1 MVANTFAKKDYI
13 NALDEIENQQFQLL
27 QRKAKFLQNELTKTS
42 SQIND
47 FEIDSLNDL
56 THDSSFKNN
65 KKHNQNSLKLNFDT
79 KIISIKHL
87 VLFASFVFFS
97 IMTPFLINTYFL
109 HDDIVAD
116 AVVLESPMKTK
127 FLIEN
132 LRGDTIDTVKS
143 WRILDGDALNVN
155 LINGDILTSEQHNAV
170 LKVIN
175 STDSILIDDHIINR
189 GPPGSESIYF
199 LGWAGAMEEAAKTD
213 TAYTVPTTFNIFQSE
228 NGEGQIIINF
238 SNLIDTDG
246 FTGYTKSVI
255 QDGEILKS
263 YITIY
268 DVDNLDA
275 SELATIVRHEFGHA
289 LGLGH
294 STDPEDLM
302 APTILTEF
310 PYISECN
317 VDAMRVLYNGHES
330 GMAVCKK

>member
-1 MVANTFAKKDYI
+1 MVEKSLVKKDYVE
-13 NALDEIENQQFQLL
+13 ALDEIENQQFMLL
-27 QRKAKFLQNELTKTS
+27 QRKARFLQNELTKTN
-42 SQIND
+42 SQIDDYETNSSND
-47 FEIDSLNDL
+47 SK
-56 THDSSFKNN
+56 HDFHLNN
-65 KKHNQNSLKLNFDT
+65 KKYFQNSLKFNFDS

-87 VLFASFVFFS
+87 MFFSSLVFFS
-97 IMTPFLINTYFL
+97 ILIPFLIDNYFL
-109 HDDIVAD
+109 VDDVLYD
-116 AVVLESPMKTK
+116 AVVIDSPMKTK

-143 WRILDGDALNVN
+143 WRILEDDSLNVN
-155 LINGDILTSEQHNAV
+155 LINGDVLTSAQHNAV
-170 LKVIN
+170 LNVIN
-175 STDSILIDDHIINR
+175 STDSILMDDHIINR
-189 GPPGSESIYF
+189 GPPGSESVYF

-213 TAYTVPTTFNIFQSE
+213 TAYAIPTTFNIFQSV
-228 NGEGQIIINF
+228 NSEGHIIINF

-246 FTGYTKSVI
+246 FTGYTRSII

-330 GMAVCKK
+330 GLVVCEK

>member
-1 MVANTFAKKDYI
+1 MIRKNFAKKDYLD
-13 NALDEIENQQFQLL
+13 ALDEIENQQVLLL
-27 QRKAKFLQNELTKTS
+27 QRKAEFLQHELTKTN
-42 SQIND
+42 SQIQTC
-47 FEIDSLNDL
+47 EINTPNESKSVNSLNSKKYPL
-56 THDSSFKNN
+56 NYFKF
-65 KKHNQNSLKLNFDT
+65 NFDT

-87 VLFASFVFFS
+87 MFVSSLIFFS
-97 IMTPFLINTYFL
+97 TMIPFLIDNYFL
-109 HDDIVAD
+109 IDDVM
-116 AVVLESPMKTK
+116 VNSPMKTK

-143 WRILDGDALNVN
+143 WRPLDGDALNVN
-155 LINGDILTSEQHNAV
+155 LINGDVLTPEQHNAV
-170 LKVIN
+170 LNVIN
-175 STDSILIDDHIINR
+175 STDAILLDDHIINR
-189 GPPGSESIYF
+189 GPPGSESVYF
-199 LGWAGAMEEAAKTD
+199 LGWAGAMEEASKTD
-213 TAYTVPTTFNIFQSE
+213 TAYTIPTTFNIFQSI
-228 NGEGQIIINF
+228 NGEGHIIINF

-246 FTGYTKSVI
+246 FTGYTRSVI

-330 GMAVCKK
+330 GLAVCKK

>member
-1 MVANTFAKKDYI
+1 MVEKKLAKKDYLE
-13 NALDEIENQQFQLL
+13 ALDEIENQQFQLL
-27 QRKAKFLQNELTKTS
+27 QRKAKFLENELTKTS
-42 SQIND
+42 SQINT
-47 FEIDSLNDL
+47 FEIGPSIESKSDNFL
-56 THDSSFKNN
+56 KNN
-65 KKHNQNSLKLNFDT
+65 KKYHLNSLKFNFDT
-79 KIISIKHL
+79 KIISLKHL
-87 VLFASFVFFS
+87 MFFSSLIFFS
-97 IMTPFLINTYFL
+97 IMIPFLIDNHFL
-109 HDDIVAD
+109 VDD
-116 AVVLESPMKTK
+116 VLTDSPMKTK
-127 FLIEN
+127 FVIEN

-155 LINGDILTSEQHNAV
+155 LINGDVLTSTQHNAV

-175 STDSILIDDHIINR
+175 STDSILLDDHIINR
-189 GPPGSESIYF
+189 GPPGSESVYF

-213 TAYTVPTTFNIFQSE
+213 TAYTVPTTFNIFQSV
-228 NGEGQIIINF
+228 NGEGHIIINF

-246 FTGYTKSVI
+246 FTGYTRSVI

-330 GMAVCKK
+330 GLAVCKK

>member
-1 MVANTFAKKDYI
+1 MVEKRLAKKYYI
-13 NALDEIENQQFQLL
+13 DVLDEIENQQFQLL
-27 QRKAKFLQNELTKTS
+27 QRKSKLLQNELTETN
-42 SQIND
+42 SQINTY
-47 FEIDSLNDL
+47 EINSFDDSESHNRL
-56 THDSSFKNN
+56 KNN
-65 KKHNQNSLKLNFDT
+65 KKHNQNFLRFNFDT
-79 KIISIKHL
+79 KIISLKHL
-87 VLFASFVFFS
+87 MFFS
-97 IMTPFLINTYFL
+97 SLIFFSMMIPFLIDNYFMT
-109 HDDIVAD
+109 DDVLAD
-116 AVVLESPMKTK
+116 SPMKTK
-127 FLIEN
+127 FVIEN

-155 LINGDILTSEQHNAV
+155 LINGDVLTSKQHNAV

-175 STDSILIDDHIINR
+175 STDSILLDDHIINR
-189 GPPGSESIYF
+189 GPPGSESVYF

-213 TAYTVPTTFNIFQSE
+213 TAYTVPTTFNIFQSV
-228 NGEGQIIINF
+228 NGEGHIIINF

-246 FTGYTKSVI
+246 FTGYTRSVI

-330 GMAVCKK
+330 GLAVCKK